1 MSYFEKAYFVFD
13 DNSQYIVDIIESND
27 FGTVITPLHVEVFL
41 ENIASLKDEIEHVVV
56 SISHENISNFLS
68 IAFVNKF
75 SVGIVPSKK
84 DKYLIK
90 NLFCSSD
97 INENIK
103 VALST
108 DCKGIDLVK
117 IDSKLMYTQALIGT
131 VPLINKPL
139 KKRRSSFYKRFLHG
153 IKDFFYIHL
162 QRFEIDT
169 QNGRKIITAGSAI
182 IIFNHSR
189 NSIISRIFN
198 FDESMRD
205 GKITIVIISPFSI
218 FEYLKLIF
226 LFFTKKPI

>member
-27 FGTVITPLHVEVFL
+27 FGTVITPLHVKVFL

-117 IDSKLMYTQALIGT
+117 IDSKLMYTQAL
-131 VPLINKPL
+131 
-139 KKRRSSFYKRFLHG
+139 KRFFL
-153 IKDFFYIHL
+153 YTL
-162 QRFEIDT
+162 T
-169 QNGRKIITAGSAI
+169 KI
-182 IIFNHSR
+182 
-189 NSIISRIFN
+189 
-198 FDESMRD
+198 
-205 GKITIVIISPFSI
+205 
-218 FEYLKLIF
+218 
-226 LFFTKKPI
+226 